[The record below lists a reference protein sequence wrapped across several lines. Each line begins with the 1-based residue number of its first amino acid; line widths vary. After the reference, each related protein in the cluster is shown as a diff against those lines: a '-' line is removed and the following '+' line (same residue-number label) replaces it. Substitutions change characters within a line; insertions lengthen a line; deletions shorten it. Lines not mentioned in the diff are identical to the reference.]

1 MIKAVVFDMDGV
13 LVFSEEFYQRRR
25 SDFLELHGMRLPEGF
40 DATGSNDQAVW
51 RALVPD
57 DSEKRERLRLL
68 YLEYAREHRPP
79 WHDLLSPGVRKTLL
93 GLRRQGMLT
102 GICSS
107 SRRPF
112 VEDFVAT
119 VGLGTL
125 FDDLVTGD
133 DCDALKPDPEPYR
146 RATERLGVRPDET
159 LVVEDSPIG
168 IRAGKAAGALVCALR
183 QPDGVW
189 LDQSEADL
197 VIDELP
203 ELVEL
208 TARPSRPATRAAFPR
223 RTGDKGPHSGPPAK
237 MPPTN

>member
-1 MIKAVVFDMDGV
+1 MTVIKAVVFDMDGV
-13 LVFSEEFYQRRR
+13 LVRSEPFYRWRR
-25 SDFLELHGMRLPEGF
+25 SSFLELHGMRLPEGF

-57 DSEKRERLRLL
+57 DPEKREWLRSL
-68 YLEYAREHRPP
+68 YLEYAHEHRPP
-79 WHDLLSPGVRKTLL
+79 WRDILNPGVRETLL
-93 GLRRQGMLT
+93 GLRARGVLT

-119 VGLGTL
+119 VGMESL

-146 RATERLGVRPDET
+146 RAMDRLGAHPEET
-159 LVVEDSPIG
+159 VVAEDSPIG

-208 TARPSRPATRAAFPR
+208 AACPYRPV
-223 RTGDKGPHSGPPAK
+223 
-237 MPPTN
+237 